1 MRIRHIPSL
10 RGTKQ
15 TVIAGL
21 TRNPLYG
28 RLYLRLR
35 IKPAM
40 TAGRWIASFLAMTAS
55 DASFPRNY
63 AVHGY
68 VFRAANDRRISM
80 KQILN

>member
-1 MRIRHIPSL
+1 
-10 RGTKQ
+10 
-15 TVIAGL
+15 
-21 TRNPLYG
+21 
-28 RLYLRLR
+28 
-35 IKPAM
+35 M